1 MVRIH
6 FLTPKIM
13 PYKVDYEIL
22 YKYHDSGDKFVPHAS
37 GRPDVRDGYGMTE
50 DDACSREWFE
60 KGGRNKVSIIKS
72 KQISQ
77 DEYNEW
83 IDHCNIKY
91 EHISRNHR
99 NGVE

>member
-1 MVRIH
+1 
-6 FLTPKIM
+6 M

-22 YKYHDSGDKFVPHAS
+22 YNYNDSGDQFVSHIS
-37 GRPDVRDGYGMTE
+37 GRPDIRDGYGMTI

-60 KGGRNKVSIIKS
+60 KNGNNRVEVINS
-72 KQISQ
+72 QEISQ
-77 DEYNEW
+77 DDYNDWLEEQ
-83 IDHCNIKY
+83 NRKY